1 VKVAY
6 FFFRGVALYNAGAKT
21 TFGKCGKSG
30 HDWIFL
36 PSVQQFSTQPD
47 GDTEGPDFHA
57 PCSLKNCPGKIKKR
71 KRRMNILIS
80 SVSTIY
86 YEERM
91 D

>member
-1 VKVAY
+1 MLEQ
-6 FFFRGVALYNAGAKT
+6 RRHSENAGNQAMT
-21 TFGKCGKSG
+21 GF
-30 HDWIFL
+30 FL

-86 YEERM
+86 YLLERM